1 MITYLF
7 QLQGLVFLSIYHP
20 GNQRLVRKAYNK
32 LQKLSAEDL
41 TIYPKKN
48 GGGYILEKYSDQFRI
63 INFICLLDFWVL
75 VKFVYRLIYIK

>member
-41 TIYPKKN
+41 TIYPKKMEEVIFLKDIRR
-48 GGGYILEKYSDQFRI
+48 ILDK
-63 INFICLLDFWVL
+63 
-75 VKFVYRLIYIK
+75 